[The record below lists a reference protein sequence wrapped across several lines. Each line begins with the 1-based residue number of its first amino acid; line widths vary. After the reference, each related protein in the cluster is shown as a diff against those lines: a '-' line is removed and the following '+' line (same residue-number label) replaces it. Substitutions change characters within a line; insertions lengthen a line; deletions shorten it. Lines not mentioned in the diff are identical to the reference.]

1 MSPCLFF
8 AFTLCLFGLSASQ
21 AQAGERPPNVV
32 LVLTDDQGYGDV
44 RSHGNKLIDTPV
56 HDRIAAEGVR
66 FDRFFVSPVCA
77 PTRASLLTGRYHIRT
92 GVHGVTRGHEIMR
105 ADEVTIG
112 ELLKDAGYATGAFG
126 KWHNGSQY
134 PHHPNGQGF
143 DEFLG
148 FCAGHWNNYFDTSL
162 DHNGTMVKSDGF
174 IIDTLTDA
182 AIEFIEVNH
191 KRPFFCYIP
200 YNTPHTPWQVPER
213 YWRKYQAKGID
224 DPAIA
229 CAYAMC
235 ENIDDNMGRVLAK
248 LEELKIADDTIF
260 IYLSDNGPN
269 TDRYNGGMKG
279 RKGSAH
285 EGGGRVP
292 FFVRYP
298 RRISPGKVI
307 KPIAAHID
315 LLPTLMEYCGVR
327 NYKTKPLDGRS
338 LVPLIESKPSAWPR
352 RTLFTVWGGTRL
364 QDGRRAVRTDRWRA
378 VNEKRGW
385 ELYDMLNDPLQKQNL
400 AQAKPDVLARFS
412 AAYSEWFSDAAS
424 AGFNPI
430 PIHVGHPARGEV
442 VLEGHYAYLNPTGG
456 KRVDAKLHGI
466 SYHGRSGWANDW
478 VDNWAST
485 KAHPYWHLNI
495 VRSGDYRVFLKY
507 ACAEADVG
515 SLLRVEVG
523 GKSLE
528 LKVDKPFLPMTIPS
542 PDRIDRKEAPD
553 RTWGSLHAGTV
564 RLAKGKT
571 QLKIRALQIPGAEA
585 LELKAVHLIRQR

>member
-1 MSPCLFF
+1 MGHGSGVVSTSLFF

-21 AQAGERPPNVV
+21 AQTGERAPNVV
-32 LVLTDDQGYGDV
+32 LVLTDDQGFGDV
-44 RSHGNKLIDTPV
+44 RSHGNNLIDTPV

-105 ADEVTIG
+105 ADEVTIA

-162 DHNGTMVKSDGF
+162 DHNGTMVKSEGF

-182 AIEFIEVNH
+182 AIEFIEANH

-200 YNTPHTPWQVPER
+200 YNTPHTPWQVPEQ

-269 TDRYNGGMKG
+269 TDRYNAGMKG

-298 RRISPGKVI
+298 RRIPPGQVI

-327 NYKTKPLDGRS
+327 NYKTKQLDGRS
-338 LVPLIESKPSAWPR
+338 LVPLIENKPSAWPS

-385 ELYDMLNDPLQKQNL
+385 ELYDMLNDPL
-400 AQAKPDVLARFS
+400 
-412 AAYSEWFSDAAS
+412 
-424 AGFNPI
+424 
-430 PIHVGHPARGEV
+430 
-442 VLEGHYAYLNPTGG
+442 
-456 KRVDAKLHGI
+456 
-466 SYHGRSGWANDW
+466 
-478 VDNWAST
+478 
-485 KAHPYWHLNI
+485 
-495 VRSGDYRVFLKY
+495 
-507 ACAEADVG
+507 
-515 SLLRVEVG
+515 
-523 GKSLE
+523 
-528 LKVDKPFLPMTIPS
+528 
-542 PDRIDRKEAPD
+542 
-553 RTWGSLHAGTV
+553 
-564 RLAKGKT
+564 
-571 QLKIRALQIPGAEA
+571 
-585 LELKAVHLIRQR
+585 